1 MANRQ
6 YGKALRIYKA
16 VLRTAGP
23 GLRARLAGTIRK
35 LETAVAGLKRK
46 PDPRRAAALGR
57 LWPRALLAESMG
69 RYAEARKL
77 FEQMAQNTTDPGL
90 WAWVG
95 RMRVKTKDLTG
106 ARMAFARALAM
117 AELKASKSARLTPQL
132 KHFEDLFSVIF
143 APDGKLYAFGY
154 DETRSWALQMWDV
167 RDRTLV
173 RTFKGRLSW
182 TKAVALHP
190 DGRLLVTAESMGA
203 LLFWGLRWGTLFHV
217 LTPLSS
223 TSLLSLAFGDSGRL
237 LAGVG
242 ESFHLWI
249 WDVKARKLLRRFKH
263 GQEFA
268 YSVAFDPRARR
279 VYEGTGKNRI
289 LVWNVKTGKRIR
301 ELRGHSD
308 RVYAVAVGRRGKL
321 LASGGKDRTVRLWKA
336 RTGKLLRTFHG
347 HTARVNRVAFDPAG
361 KLIASASN
369 DKTVRLWRAS
379 GPAQDLTLRGHK
391 RRVLSAIFGR
401 KGRLLASAGKD
412 NTVKLWDPRTGK
424 MLRSYH
430 LYAGELNGM
439 ALGPK
444 GRFMATADKNRM
456 AQLWD
461 LSACRLVRVLRGHK
475 QEVAAVAFGPRG
487 KLLASGDKKGTVK
500 IWDTRTH
507 RLVRRLTP
515 PVDSLG
521 SVAFGPDGR
530 RVAASGDRK
539 ILVWNVAT
547 GRLLKVLKARNGYV
561 RQVTF
566 LPDGRHLI
574 ASCPNTCG
582 FKLWDISTGQYR
594 PMGRPGVISLAL
606 QPGGQL
612 LAIGNS
618 SKTIELWNLLDLK
631 KPPTIL
637 RGHTGGVGAVAFGPR
652 KQLLVS
658 GSADRTVRLWDVS
671 TGRLLATMR
680 GHRCNASG
688 MAVGPKGRFAFA
700 SCSDRT
706 VKVWDLRK
714 RRLVATL
721 VGTDRGEWLVYTP
734 DGYVD
739 ASGPARALIHWRVG
753 HRVYPH
759 HLAWQRHHVRGL
771 LCRVLKNDTAFRLK
785 ALRSLIN
792 LPKAIPP
799 AKKQKRQRHR

>member
-1 MANRQ
+1 
-6 YGKALRIYKA
+6 
-16 VLRTAGP
+16 
-23 GLRARLAGTIRK
+23 
-35 LETAVAGLKRK
+35 
-46 PDPRRAAALGR
+46 
-57 LWPRALLAESMG
+57 MG

-117 AELKASKSARLTPQL
+117 AELRASKSARLTPQL

-242 ESFHLWI
+242 ESFH
-249 WDVKARKLLRRFKH
+249 
-263 GQEFA
+263 
-268 YSVAFDPRARR
+268 
-279 VYEGTGKNRI
+279 
-289 LVWNVKTGKRIR
+289 
-301 ELRGHSD
+301 
-308 RVYAVAVGRRGKL
+308 
-321 LASGGKDRTVRLWKA
+321 
-336 RTGKLLRTFHG
+336 G

-439 ALGPK
+439 ALGPQ
-444 GRFMATADKNRM
+444 GRFMATANKNRM

-500 IWDTRTH
+500 IWDTRTY

-594 PMGRPGVISLAL
+594 PMGRPGVISLAI

-799 AKKQKRQRHR
+799 AKKQKRQRKR